1 MNKTVVVTGAGQGLG
16 FSLVKEAL
24 KRKYN
29 VLALELSNFT
39 ELNKLHNDNLTVKK
53 CDVTDYNDCIDAAN
67 ALQLASVD
75 LLVNNAGI
83 WLDSDRLK
91 LDDKDFDFEKFIPQY
106 EVNSVG
112 MLKVAKAF
120 MPYVEASNLKTVIN
134 ISSEAGSIE
143 NAGRVCEYG
152 YCMSKA
158 AQNMASKILQNAYA
172 DKGIKVYSIHPGW
185 MITPQGLA
193 GKVGEYVPKQEP
205 DQTASVLFDLAEGE
219 KRKDMFIEIDGE
231 NLRAMPY

>member
-53 CDVTDYNDCIDAAN
+53 CDVTDYNDCVDAAN
-67 ALQLASVD
+67 ALQLSSVD

>member
-16 FSLVKEAL
+16 FSLVQEAL

-53 CDVTDYNDCIDAAN
+53 CDVTDYNDCVDAAN

-83 WLDSDRLK
+83 WLDRDRLK

>member
-53 CDVTDYNDCIDAAN
+53 CDVTDYNDCVDAAN

-83 WLDSDRLK
+83 WLDRDRLK

-172 DKGIKVYSIHPGW
+172 DKGIKVYYIHPGW

>member
-16 FSLVKEAL
+16 FSIVKEAL

>member
-53 CDVTDYNDCIDAAN
+53 CDVTDYNDCVDAAN

-83 WLDSDRLK
+83 WLDRDRLK

-205 DQTASVLFDLAEGE
+205 DQTASVLFDLSEGE
-219 KRKDMFIEIDGE
+219 KRKYMFIEIDGE

>member
-1 MNKTVVVTGAGQGLG
+1 MNKTAVVTGAGQGLG

-53 CDVTDYNDCIDAAN
+53 CDVTDYNDCVAAAN
-67 ALQLASVD
+67 ALQSDTVD

-112 MLKVAKAF
+112 MLKAAKAF
-120 MPYVEASNLKTVIN
+120 MPYVEVSNLKTVIN

-143 NAGRVCEYG
+143 NAWRVCEYG

-158 AQNMASKILQNAYA
+158 AQNMASKLLQNSYA
-172 DKGIKVYSIHPGW
+172 DKGVKVYSVHPGW

-193 GKVGEYVPKQEP
+193 GKSGENAPKQEP
-205 DQTASVLFDLAEGE
+205 DKTAFALFNLAEGE
-219 KRKDMFIEIDGE
+219 RRKETFIEIDGE
-231 NLRAMPY
+231 NLRVMPY

>member
-1 MNKTVVVTGAGQGLG
+1 MNKTAVVTGAGQGLG

-29 VLALELSNFT
+29 VLALEISNFT

-53 CDVTDYNDCIDAAN
+53 CDVTDYSDCVAAAN
-67 ALQLASVD
+67 ALQSDTVD

-83 WLDSDRLK
+83 WLDRDRLK

-120 MPYVEASNLKTVIN
+120 MPYVEVSNLKTVIN
-134 ISSEAGSIE
+134 ISSEAGSIK
-143 NAGRVCEYG
+143 NAERVCEYG

-205 DQTASVLFDLAEGE
+205 DKTAFVLFNLAEGE
-219 KRKDMFIEIDGE
+219 RRKEMFIEIDGE

>member
-53 CDVTDYNDCIDAAN
+53 CDVTDYNDCVDAAN

-83 WLDSDRLK
+83 WLDRDRLK

>member
-1 MNKTVVVTGAGQGLG
+1 MNKTAVVTGAGQGLG

-24 KRKYN
+24 NRKYN
-29 VLALELSNFT
+29 ILALELSNFT

-53 CDVTDYNDCIDAAN
+53 CDVTDYNDCVNAAID
-67 ALQLASVD
+67 LHSDTVD
-75 LLVNNAGI
+75 LLINNAGI
-83 WLDSDRLK
+83 WLDRDRLK

-112 MLKVAKAF
+112 MLKVTKAF
-120 MPYVEASNLKTVIN
+120 MPYVEVSNLKTVIN
-134 ISSEAGSIE
+134 ISSEAGSIK
-143 NAGRVCEYG
+143 NAERVCEYG

-158 AQNMASKILQNAYA
+158 AHNMASKILQNAYA

-205 DQTASVLFDLAEGE
+205 DQTASVLFDLAEGK

>member
-53 CDVTDYNDCIDAAN
+53 CDVTDYNDCVDAAN